1 MRCLQEKRA
10 MQGRARKGND
20 LGREAKEGVEGG
32 EQREARCKGMEGKEA
47 AISVRDCGCTVGRNL
62 QGKKLKKN
70 DDS

>member
-47 AISVRDCGCTVGRNL
+47 AISVRIVDAQRDGIYK
-62 QGKKLKKN
+62 GKSSKKN